1 MEQDQQEIF
10 FKLSM
15 FEQQIQ
21 QLQQQI
27 QAVEQGFVDLRTL
40 KEDLNEIKGKEG
52 KEIMAMIGR
61 GIFVKAKLISE
72 DLVVDIGSKN
82 FVKKSIPETRKL
94 IEEQIEKLKEAKQS
108 LNDSIDEISEEAQ
121 KLVEQFKKDS
131 DEKN

>member
-1 MEQDQQEIF
+1 MEQEQQEIF

-27 QAVEQGFVDLRTL
+27 QAVEQGLVDLKSL

-52 KEIMAMIGR
+52 EEIMAMIGR

-72 DLVVDIGSKN
+72 DLIVDVGSKN
-82 FVKKSIPETRKL
+82 FVKKSVGETQKL
-94 IEEQIEKLKEAKQS
+94 IEGQIEKLKEAKQS

-121 KLVEQFKKDS
+121 KIVEKFRESENKK
-131 DEKN
+131 